1 MNDFK
6 YGQIFK
12 VSQKSSKRYTAQEPQ
27 GHADYYVLCP
37 EGPDHFLLHNICF
50 GSKLTSRFPH
60 DRKAITLDM
69 IENAG
74 HYFITRGYIFEPIKN
89 VTISYDIMPVVPPMK
104 SEKVK
109 LRGGIH

>member
-12 VSQKSSKRYTAQEPQ
+12 VSKRSVTMQEPQ
-27 GHADYYVLCP
+27 GQADYYVLCP
-37 EGPDHFLLHNICF
+37 EGPDHFLLHNLCY
-50 GSKLTSRFPH
+50 GSKLTARFAH
-60 DRKAITLDM
+60 DRKIITMGM
-69 IENAG
+69 IEAAG

-89 VTISYDIMPVVPPMK
+89 VTISYDIMPVVPAMK

-109 LRGGIH
+109 LRGGKH